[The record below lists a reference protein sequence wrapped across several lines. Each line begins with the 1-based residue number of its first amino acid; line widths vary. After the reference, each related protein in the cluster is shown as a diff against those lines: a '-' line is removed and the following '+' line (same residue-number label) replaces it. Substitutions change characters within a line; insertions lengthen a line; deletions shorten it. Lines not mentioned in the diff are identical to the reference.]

1 MQKLLKNSSWIFN
14 TYTRISKMLWY
25 NSDIV
30 VVGLGGTTFPVKP
43 IRPQS
48 LIVWHGFSPQ
58 KIRALSSRQPKL
70 FFSDIVSIA
79 RGKFRK
85 PLDDRNLTPNRG
97 QSIIFY
103 KLGRTYIRIDVK
115 FPRHYFN
122 EARTILSLMSISK
135 KVNSRCSE

>member
-1 MQKLLKNSSWIFN
+1 MYLQDVVIQLGHRCRWLRGNNVSRETELPTVIDCLTRLFLLKIC
-14 TYTRISKMLWY
+14 
-25 NSDIV
+25 
-30 VVGLGGTTFPVKP
+30 
-43 IRPQS
+43 
-48 LIVWHGFSPQ
+48 
-58 KIRALSSRQPKL
+58 ALSSRQPKL
-70 FFSDIVSIA
+70 FFLEIVSIA

-115 FPRHYFN
+115 FPRHYFQDEIHFN
-122 EARTILSLMSISK
+122 EASTILSLMSISK